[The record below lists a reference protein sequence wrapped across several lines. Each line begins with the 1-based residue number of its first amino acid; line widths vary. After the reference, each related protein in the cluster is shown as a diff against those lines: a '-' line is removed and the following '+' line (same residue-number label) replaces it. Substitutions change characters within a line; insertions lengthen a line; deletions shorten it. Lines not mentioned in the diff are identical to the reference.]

1 MAGFPFLATSYYTT
15 ILLYQP
21 TNDPSQDGNRTVRI
35 PFSLILIGRERGRYL
50 PAILAV
56 AFCAQLNIL
65 QWGVLLGT
73 LSVLSVPIDRSSADV
88 WIASRDVLSLELGHP
103 IPEAWEARVASQPDV
118 EKTEVF
124 LFSFGYW
131 HKPSGG
137 SEVCTVVG
145 SQLGEQSLGALA
157 DLTPTMRKRL
167 TEPGA
172 VVVDHSELERLGI
185 KGVGDAAEVY
195 GHRVSVVGVLH
206 GFKSVGGPY
215 VFCSLRTARMILPMF
230 QDKPHDTMYL
240 LARCRDT
247 VAAHD
252 LVERLKHYPDL
263 SAFTRDDF
271 SFRTRMYWL
280 TQTNAG
286 IGMGCTAGLA
296 LLVGLVVTSQTLYAA
311 TAASLREYA
320 VLRALGIPRW
330 RMAAMVLAQS
340 FWVGLFGIVLAM
352 PVIFALGACANFAG
366 ARVLLP
372 NWLLISGNALTMA
385 MALVSGL
392 AALRSLRLVEPI
404 TLLR

>member
-1 MAGFPFLATSYYTT
+1 
-15 ILLYQP
+15 
-21 TNDPSQDGNRTVRI
+21 VRI
-35 PFSLILIGRERGRYL
+35 PYSLILIGRERGRYL

-73 LSVLSVPIDRSSADV
+73 LSILSVPIDRSRADV
-88 WIASRDVLSLELGHP
+88 WVASRDVLSLELGHP
-103 IPEAWEARVASQPDV
+103 IPEAWESRLASQPGV
-118 EKTEVF
+118 EQTEPY

-137 SEVCTVVG
+137 SEVCCVIG
-145 SQLGEQSLGALA
+145 SHLGERSLGALA
-157 DLTPTMRKRL
+157 DLTPQMRTRL

-172 VVVDHSELERLGI
+172 VVVDDSELDRLGI

-195 GHRVSVVGVLH
+195 GHRVSVVGLVH

-215 VFCSLRTARMILPMF
+215 VFCSLRTARMILPLF
-230 QDKPHDTMYL
+230 QEKPHDTMYL
-240 LARCRDT
+240 LARCRDP
-247 VAAHD
+247 AAAEE
-252 LVERLKHYPDL
+252 LVESLRQYHDL
-263 SAFTRDDF
+263 SAFTSDEF
-271 SFRTRMYWL
+271 SVRTRLYWL

-296 LLVGLVVTSQTLYAA
+296 LFVGLVVTSQTLYAA

-340 FWVGLFGIVLAM
+340 FWVGIFGVALAM
-352 PVIFALGACANFAG
+352 PVIFLLGACANFAG
-366 ARVLLP
+366 AHVLLP
-372 NWLLISGNALTMA
+372 RWLFAAGNGLTMA
-385 MALVSGL
+385 MALLSGL

>member
-1 MAGFPFLATSYYTT
+1 MLSHNTT
-15 ILLYQP
+15 QL
-21 TNDPSQDGNRTVRI
+21 TVRL
-35 PFSLILIGRERGRYL
+35 PYSLILIGRERGRYL

-73 LSVLSVPIDRSSADV
+73 LSVLSMPIDRSPADV
-88 WIASRDVLSLELGHP
+88 WVASRDVLSLELGHP
-103 IPEAWEARVASQPDV
+103 IPEAWESRVASQPEV
-118 EKTEVF
+118 ERTETY

-137 SEVCTVVG
+137 SEVCCVIG
-145 SQLGEQSLGALA
+145 SQLGDRALGALS
-157 DLTPTMRKRL
+157 DLTPEMRTRL
-167 TEPGA
+167 SEPGA
-172 VVVDHSELERLGI
+172 VVVDSSELDRLGI
-185 KGVGDAAEVY
+185 HGVGDIAEVY
-195 GHRVSVVGVLH
+195 GHRVSVVGLLH

-215 VFCSLRTARMILPMF
+215 VFCSLRTARMILPLF
-230 QDKPHDTMYL
+230 QEKPHDTMFM
-240 LARCRDT
+240 LARCRDPQG
-247 VAAHD
+247 AKE
-252 LVERLKHYPDL
+252 LVERLRDYPNL

-271 SFRTRMYWL
+271 SVRTRLYWL

-330 RMAAMVLAQS
+330 RMGAMVLAQS
-340 FWVGLFGIVLAM
+340 FWVGIFGIALAM
-352 PVIFALGACANFAG
+352 PVIFLLGAAANFAG

-372 NWLLISGNALTMA
+372 PWLFAGGNALTMA
-385 MALVSGL
+385 MALLSGL